1 MSGPDPRGRAR
12 WWRERTP
19 IFWWLGKRTY
29 VMFIVRE
36 LTSVFVA
43 YAAVLLVLHLRATAA
58 GGDSAARFEEWLR
71 APWTRIWHGFVLV
84 MLAYHAE
91 TWFRLAPQALAVR
104 FGGKRVPAA
113 AIVGGHYAAWAAF
126 SIAVF
131 LALAGGG
138 S

>member
-1 MSGPDPRGRAR
+1 VSGPDPRGRAR

-19 IFWWLGKRTY
+19 IFWWLGKWSY
-29 VMFIVRE
+29 VKFIVRE
-36 LTSVFVA
+36 LTSLFVA
-43 YAAVLLVLHLRATAA
+43 YAAVLLVLHLRALAA
-58 GGDSAARFEEWLR
+58 GPESAERFEEWLR
-71 APWTRIWHGFVLV
+71 APGTRAWHAVVLV
-84 MLAYHAE
+84 LLVYHSE

-113 AIVGGHYAAWAAF
+113 AIVAGHYAAWAAV
-126 SIAVF
+126 STVAF